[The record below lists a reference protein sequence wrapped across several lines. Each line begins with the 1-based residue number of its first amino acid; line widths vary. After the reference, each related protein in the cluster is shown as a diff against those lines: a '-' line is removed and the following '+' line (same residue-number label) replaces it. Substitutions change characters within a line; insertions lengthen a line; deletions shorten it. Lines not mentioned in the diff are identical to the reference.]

1 MPRSS
6 IKKAREEQEFQ
17 DALTEAAVSEIVKS
31 DKGDYQKL
39 RKAAKLFLDQVQMTS
54 DLYEDAI
61 KQRKAAD
68 KIREMYSNMRDEET
82 YTQKILGYQHSFE
95 NSLNNFLGRKIYL
108 TYVKDDG
115 SFNFYD
121 DFNIGKLYE
130 QATKN
135 DGRGNLSASKM
146 FDANDLQANINQ
158 TIQQSTER
166 RREVYVTALARYR
179 NKKDDKVRNPI
190 SNRNYPDEKTF
201 YWQQR
206 KSLLDHTERIM
217 NEGLIA
223 EAYAGAVINESDDID
238 GINREK
244 VEDSLHNLWHSHIK
258 GKKDSIGAAIK
269 GDVTYRHNGDIQFAV
284 KKGSFSTAKVGQ
296 YVNLALNIMQLK
308 LLTPEELQKNFKQ
321 MTKITKASLQFIES
335 EKARIE
341 AEITEMA

>member
-6 IKKAREEQEFQ
+6 IKRARAQQAMIEDVVAKQSAEEI
-17 DALTEAAVSEIVKS
+17 AKL

-39 RKAAKLFLDQVQMTS
+39 RAAAKTFLDQVQMTS

-61 KQRKAAD
+61 KQRKVVD
-68 KIREMYSNMRDEET
+68 KIREMYANMRDEET
-82 YTQKILGYQHSFE
+82 YTQKILGYQHTFE
-95 NSLNNFLGRKIYL
+95 TSLNNFLGRTIYL

-115 SFNFYD
+115 SFNFYG

-135 DGRGNLSASKM
+135 TGRGNLSMNKM

-158 TIQQSTER
+158 VIQDSVEK

-179 NKKDDKVRNPI
+179 NKNDEARNPV
-190 SNRNYPDEKTF
+190 SHRHYKPDEKTF

-206 KSLLDHTERIM
+206 KGLLSHTDRIM

-223 EAYAGAVINESDDID
+223 EAYAETVINDSSDV
-238 GINREK
+238 NRD
-244 VEDSLHNLWHSHIK
+244 VERSLGNLWHNHIK
-258 GKKDSIGAAIK
+258 GQKDSVGAAIK
-269 GDVTYRHNGDIQFAV
+269 GDVVYKDNGDIQFAV

-308 LLTPEELQKNFKQ
+308 QLTPDELQKNFKQ
-321 MTKITKASLQFIES
+321 MVKITKFSQKLVDDINAQIEKKIM
-335 EKARIE
+335 EE
-341 AEITEMA
+341 T

>member
-1 MPRSS
+1 MPRTN
-6 IKKAREEQEFQ
+6 IKKKRAEQIFQ
-17 DALTEAAVSEIVKS
+17 ETITKVTVDEIVKS

-39 RKAAKLFLDQVQMTS
+39 QAAAKLFLDQVQMTS

-61 KQRKAAD
+61 KQRKVAD

-82 YTQKILGYQHSFE
+82 YTQKILGYQHEFE
-95 NSLNNFLGRKIYL
+95 TSLNNFLGRTIYL

-115 SFNFYD
+115 SFSFYD

-130 QATKN
+130 KATKN
-135 DGRGNLSASKM
+135 TGRGNLSESKM

-158 TIQQSTER
+158 TIQHSVEK

-179 NKKDDKVRNPI
+179 NENDEARNPI
-190 SNRNYPDEKTF
+190 SNRHYKPDERTF

-206 KSLLDHTERIM
+206 SGRLNHTDRIM

-223 EAYAGAVINESDDID
+223 EAYAGAVINESSDINSEIE
-238 GINREK
+238 G
-244 VEDSLHNLWHSHIK
+244 SLRNLWYNHIK
-258 GKKDSIGAAIK
+258 GQKDSVGAAIK
-269 GDVTYRHNGDIQFAV
+269 GDVVYKDNGDIQFAV

-308 LLTPEELQKNFKQ
+308 LLTPEELQKNFSQ
-321 MTKITKASLQFIES
+321 MVKITKASQQFIES

-341 AEITEMA
+341 AAVAEMA